1 MVRKFLIPVL
11 LLSMA
16 AFSLATENDAQQ
28 AARDATVVETVLR
41 LEGID
46 VNTNPR
52 LKAAV
57 LRHLGSQTGT
67 LRYVEL
73 VEKLKVRG
81 VEAELLQLALENPA
95 STQGVKAV
103 ELLLQFGEMEQIRQ
117 VIDGKDE
124 PAALAAVTG
133 LGHVGSEPALEL
145 LKPLVDDLER
155 SRPLRTNAAVALGR
169 NRLGQRFLLSL
180 VQSQKLPA
188 DLNFTVAN
196 ALYAA
201 DDETIR
207 NAVAKYLE
215 LPVAARGTPLPP
227 VAQLV
232 QRRGDI
238 VRGQQLYNT
247 TATCNKC
254 HKVRGEGKEVGPD
267 LSEIGGKLSR
277 EAMFVSILDPSA
289 GISHSYESYSVVLDS
304 GNIVTGAMV
313 NRTDEQITLRTVE
326 AIDKTI
332 RADEIDELV
341 KSNVS
346 LMPADLQ
353 KTMSAQ
359 DLVDVVEFLTTLK
372 KPGTGPRVRSSAE
385 RG

>member
-304 GNIVTGAMV
+304 GNIVTGTMV

-332 RADEIDELV
+332 RVDEIDELL
-341 KSNVS
+341 KSNLS

-372 KPGTGPRVRSSAE
+372 KPGTGSRVRSSAE

>member
-1 MVRKFLIPVL
+1 MHRKFMIPVVI
-11 LLSMA
+11 LSTA
-16 AFSLATENDAQQ
+16 AFSLADANDAEQ

-41 LEGID
+41 LKGID

-57 LRHLGSQTGT
+57 LRHLGTQEGT

-73 VEKLKVRG
+73 VGKLKVRG
-81 VEAELLQLALENPA
+81 VEDELLRLALEEPA
-95 STQGVKAV
+95 STQGVQAAG
-103 ELLLQFGEMEQIRQ
+103 LLLQFGETEQIRQ
-117 VIDGKDE
+117 AIDGKDE
-124 PAALAAVTG
+124 QAALGAVTA

-145 LKPLVDDLER
+145 LKPLVDDLKR
-155 SRPLRTNAAVALGR
+155 SRPLRTNAAGGLGR

-201 DDETIR
+201 ADETIR
-207 NAVAKYLE
+207 TAVAKHLK
-215 LPVAARGTPLPP
+215 LPAGAEGTPLPP

-232 QRRGDI
+232 KRRGDI
-238 VRGQQLYNT
+238 ARGQQLYNT

-289 GISHSYESYSVVLDS
+289 GISHNYESYSVVLES
-304 GNIVTGAMV
+304 GNIVTGTMV

-332 RADEIDELV
+332 RTGEIDELV

-372 KPGTGPRVRSSAE
+372 KSGTGSQVPSSSE
-385 RG
+385 GG

>member
-304 GNIVTGAMV
+304 GNIVTGTMV

-332 RADEIDELV
+332 RVDEIDELL
-341 KSNVS
+341 KSNLS

-372 KPGTGPRVRSSAE
+372 KPGAESRVRSSSE

>member
-1 MVRKFLIPVL
+1 MVRKIVIPVL
-11 LLSMA
+11 LVSIA
-16 AFSLATENDAQQ
+16 AISLATENDPQQ
-28 AARDATVVETVLR
+28 AARDATIVETVLR

-46 VNTNPR
+46 INTNPR
-52 LKAAV
+52 LKATV
-57 LRHLGSQTGT
+57 LRHLGTQTGT

-81 VEAELLQLALENPA
+81 VEDELLQLALLNPA

-103 ELLLQFGEMEQIRQ
+103 ELLLQFGETEQIRQ
-117 VIDGKDE
+117 AIDGKDE

-155 SRPLRTNAAVALGR
+155 SRPLRTTAAVALGR

-289 GISHSYESYSVVLDS
+289 GISHNYESYSVVLDS
-304 GNIVTGAMV
+304 GNIVTGTMV

-332 RADEIDELV
+332 GTDQIDELV

-372 KPGTGPRVRSSAE
+372 KPGAESRVRSSSE

>member
-1 MVRKFLIPVL
+1 MVRKFVIPVL
-11 LLSMA
+11 VLSMA
-16 AFSLATENDAQQ
+16 ALSLATENDAQQ

-52 LKAAV
+52 LKATV
-57 LRHLGSQTGT
+57 LRHLGTQAGT

-81 VEAELLQLALENPA
+81 VEDELLRLALENPA

-103 ELLLQFGEMEQIRQ
+103 ELLLQIGETEQIRQ

-124 PAALAAVTG
+124 PAALAAVNA
-133 LGHVGSEPALEL
+133 LGHVGSEPALDL

-188 DLNFTVAN
+188 DLKFTVAN

-201 DDETIR
+201 ADETIR
-207 NAVAKYLE
+207 NAVAKHLE
-215 LPVAARGTPLPP
+215 LPVAAQGTPLPP

-254 HKVRGEGKEVGPD
+254 HKLRGEGKEVGPD

-304 GNIVTGAMV
+304 GNIVTGTMV

-341 KSNVS
+341 KSKVS

-372 KPGTGPRVRSSAE
+372 KPGAESRVRSSSE

>member
-1 MVRKFLIPVL
+1 MVRKFVIPVL
-11 LLSMA
+11 VLSMA

-28 AARDATVVETVLR
+28 AARDATIVETVLR
-41 LEGID
+41 LKGID

-52 LKAAV
+52 LKATV
-57 LRHLGSQTGT
+57 LRHLGTQTGT

-81 VEAELLQLALENPA
+81 VEDELLRLALENPA

-103 ELLLQFGEMEQIRQ
+103 ELLLQFGETEQIRQ
-117 VIDGKDE
+117 AIDGKDE

-133 LGHVGSEPALEL
+133 LGHVGSEAALEL

-155 SRPLRTNAAVALGR
+155 SRPLRTTAAVALGR

-207 NAVAKYLE
+207 NAVAKHLE

-304 GNIVTGAMV
+304 GNIVTGTMV

-332 RADEIDELV
+332 RVDEIDELV
-341 KSNVS
+341 KSKVS

-372 KPGTGPRVRSSAE
+372 KPGAESRVRSSSE

>member
-1 MVRKFLIPVL
+1 MVRKFVIPVL
-11 LLSMA
+11 VLSMA
-16 AFSLATENDAQQ
+16 ALSLAAANDAQQ

-52 LKAAV
+52 LKATV
-57 LRHLGSQTGT
+57 LRHLGTQMGT

-81 VEAELLQLALENPA
+81 VEDELLRLALENPA

-103 ELLLQFGEMEQIRQ
+103 ELLLQIGETEQIRQ

-133 LGHVGSEPALEL
+133 LGHVGSEPALDL

-196 ALYAA
+196 SLYAA
-201 DDETIR
+201 ADETIR
-207 NAVAKYLE
+207 SAVAKHLK
-215 LPVAARGTPLPP
+215 LPAAAEGTPLPP
-227 VAQLV
+227 VTQLV
-232 QRRGDI
+232 KRRGDI

-289 GISHSYESYSVVLDS
+289 GISHNYESYSVVLDS
-304 GNIVTGAMV
+304 GNIVTGTMV

-332 RADEIDELV
+332 RTVEIDELI
-341 KSNVS
+341 KSKVS

-372 KPGTGPRVRSSAE
+372 KPGAESRVRSSAE
-385 RG
+385 KG